1 MSEVQRINITLPR
14 KLVSNSRILIDE
26 GLYSSF
32 SELVRE
38 SIKNEILLDKSLLDK
53 KTLLNKWFAEE
64 AGKGFDTSNLPQEEI
79 IKRVRRTRDSLWDE
93 KYMKWFEESAS

>member
-14 KLVSNSRILIDE
+14 KLVSNSRVLIDE

-38 SIKNEILLDKSLLDK
+38 SLKNEILLDKSLLEKNKRLKNFWLAIDSFLGLLPLVKHLFAYRIFVLAK
-53 KTLLNKWFAEE
+53 KK
-64 AGKGFDTSNLPQEEI
+64 
-79 IKRVRRTRDSLWDE
+79 
-93 KYMKWFEESAS
+93 ASE

>member
-14 KLVSNSRILIDE
+14 KLVSNSRVLIDE

-64 AGKGFDTSNLPQEEI
+64 AGKGFDTSNLRQEEL
-79 IKRVRRTRDSLWDE
+79 IKRVRRTRDDLWDE
-93 KYMKWFEESAS
+93 KYRQWFEESAN